1 MSHSV
6 KNFFEDYAEALMS
19 FSAEEIAKFY
29 QTPMAVY
36 SDQGVQTVTEINE
49 VISFWQ
55 QGVKPYASQG
65 ISKAVSKILSEE
77 QVSETIYLCKVL
89 WENYDSW
96 DTQISNETNY
106 YILAQKDKEFNIVG
120 LVLKGSDT

>member
-36 SDQGVQTVTEINE
+36 SDQGVQTVTEISE

-55 QGVKPYASQG
+55 QGVKPYADQG
-65 ISKAVSKILSEE
+65 IDKTVLKVLSEE

-89 WENYDSW
+89 WENYDRW
-96 DTQISNETNY
+96 DTQVSNETNY

-120 LVLKGSDT
+120 LVLKGE

>member
-1 MSHSV
+1 MSHTV
-6 KNFFEDYAEALMS
+6 KNFFKDYAEALVS

-36 SDQGVQTVTEINE
+36 SDQGVQTVTDINE

-55 QGVKPYASQG
+55 QGVKPYADQG
-65 ISKAVSKILSEE
+65 ISKAVSKVLSEE

-96 DTQISNETNY
+96 DTQVSNETNY

-120 LVLKGSDT
+120 LVLKGE

>member
-6 KNFFEDYAEALMS
+6 KIFFKDYAEALMS

-55 QGVKPYASQG
+55 QGVKPYADQG
-65 ISKAVSKILSEE
+65 ISKAVSKVLSED

-89 WENYDSW
+89 WENFDNW
-96 DTQISNETNY
+96 DTQVSNETNY
-106 YILAQKDKEFNIVG
+106 YILTQKDKEFNIVG
-120 LVLKGSDT
+120 LVLKGE

>member
-1 MSHSV
+1 MSHTV
-6 KNFFEDYAEALMS
+6 KNFFKDYAEALVS

-36 SDQGVQTVTEINE
+36 SDQGVQTVTDINE

-55 QGVKPYASQG
+55 QGVKPYADQG
-65 ISKAVSKILSEE
+65 ISKAVSKVLSEE

-89 WENYDSW
+89 WENYDSL
-96 DTQISNETNY
+96 DTQVSNETNY

-120 LVLKGSDT
+120 LVLK